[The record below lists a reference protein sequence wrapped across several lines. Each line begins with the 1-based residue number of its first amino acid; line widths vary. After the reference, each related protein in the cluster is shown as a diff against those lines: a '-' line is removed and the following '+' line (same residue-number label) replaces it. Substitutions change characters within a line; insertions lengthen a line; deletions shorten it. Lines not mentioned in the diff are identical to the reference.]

1 MRRLAPPLRHMR
13 QVSREP
19 SLCMSPPY
27 ECPVVHRQ
35 WQALISVP
43 PPVGYA
49 YVHHASNTR
58 DVSTSSRHPP
68 EPQCSYDPIEG
79 LAIAPDVDPTEKI
92 RILEEQIC
100 TSANHSTL
108 IGLFLSKSL
117 SPTQKPAQPNTP
129 ADLGLRV
136 PTGALSSARVQSCV
150 TRKRALSR
158 GKPD

>member
-1 MRRLAPPLRHMR
+1 MHVPL
-13 QVSREP
+13 P
-19 SLCMSPPY
+19 D

-49 YVHHASNTR
+49 YVHHASNIR
-58 DVSTSSRHPP
+58 NVSTSSRHPP

-100 TSANHSTL
+100 MSANHYTL
-108 IGLFLSKSL
+108 IGLSL
-117 SPTQKPAQPNTP
+117 TKPFSTTQKPAQPDTP
-129 ADLGLRV
+129 ANLGLCV
-136 PTGALSSARVQSCV
+136 TTGALSSARVQPCV
-150 TRKRALSR
+150 TRKWALSR